1 MRLTPIDIDLVSQE
15 AIDKLRNEIEYKYIA
30 NYTNINNIKSM
41 LVGIKKE
48 MQKEGADLKSLEIA
62 MDEQNNLL
70 DTNIKAT
77 KLHKKNLIYLNNL
90 K

>member
-41 LVGIKKE
+41 LIGIKKE

>member
-15 AIDKLRNEIEYKYIA
+15 AIDKLRNEIEYKFLA

-41 LVGIKKE
+41 LIGIKKE